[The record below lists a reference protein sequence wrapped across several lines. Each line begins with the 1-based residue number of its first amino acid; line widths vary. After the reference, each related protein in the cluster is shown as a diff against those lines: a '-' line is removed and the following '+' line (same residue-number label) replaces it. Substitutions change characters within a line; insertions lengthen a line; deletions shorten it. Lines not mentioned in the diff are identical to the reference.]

1 MTSPFLT
8 TRDAVCP
15 AGLLK
20 RAQDLP
26 SPRVAIA
33 RAGSA
38 LPMEAAKEAFE
49 ANIMQPVFVGERDM
63 IEAEAAKL
71 NWDISAFPLHE
82 TTGEQEAGTVAANLC
97 GAGEADVL
105 MKGQLHSDTF
115 MRAAVSR
122 DAGLRTGARFVH
134 IFHLTHPDSEQPLL
148 VSDAAVNVNPDLKT
162 RQSAL
167 ESVRDLLHTL
177 GVPQPKIALLSATES
192 ILPAVPSSVEA
203 DELSTWAAENLAG
216 ANVYG
221 PLALD
226 LIMSPEAVA
235 TKGLGDNPVA
245 GRADAIVVPDIVS
258 GNTLFK
264 SLVYVGGACAAGI
277 VMGAKVPVLLTSRA
291 DPAAARIASVC
302 LASIVANG
310 A

>member
-8 TRDAVCP
+8 TREAVCP
-15 AGLLK
+15 ANLLK

-38 LPMEAAKEAFE
+38 LPMQAAMEATQAR
-49 ANIMQPVFVGERDM
+49 IMTPVFVGERAM

-71 NWDISAFPLHE
+71 GWDIGAYPLHE
-82 TTGEQEAGTVAANLC
+82 TEGEQEAGTVAANLC

-134 IFHLTHPDSEQPLL
+134 IFHLTHPDSEKPLL
-148 VSDAAVNVNPDLKT
+148 ISDAAVNVAPNMET

-167 ESVRDLLHTL
+167 ESVRDLLIKL
-177 GVPQPKIALLSATES
+177 GTTRPKIALLSATES

-203 DELSTWAAENLAG
+203 DELSTWAAANLDG
-216 ANVYG
+216 ADVFG

-226 LIMSPEAVA
+226 LILSPEAVA
-235 TKGLGDNPVA
+235 TKGLSDNPVA
-245 GRADAIVVPDIVS
+245 GQADAIVVPDIVS

-277 VMGAKVPVLLTSRA
+277 VMGAKVPILLTSRA
-291 DPAAARIASVC
+291 DPAAARMASVA
-302 LASIVANG
+302 LASVVSQG
-310 A
+310 